1 MAQKSKEHHMTPDK
15 EHYEQAVKDLT
26 ASINNKRLTRDE
38 LNKASRNL
46 IMAHIKLN
54 NLEEAKI
61 LLQQYFTLNRYDLL
75 LPLSRF
81 CQQTN
86 SPSLAEE
93 LIGDVRCYSY
103 TWMDFAVQM
112 QQLYMDNG
120 EFEKARIVADS
131 IQEIAMMS
139 IRPATKALAKSFAIA
154 GRVSDSNILKELHK
168 QLKAMR
174 YNNDETSLSKE

>member
-1 MAQKSKEHHMTPDK
+1 MVPDK
-15 EHYEQAVKDLT
+15 EYYEQAIHDLT
-26 ASINNKRLTRDE
+26 ISINDKRLPRNE
-38 LNKASRNL
+38 INKASRNL
-46 IMAHIKLN
+46 IMAHLKLN
-54 NLEEAKI
+54 NLEEAKS

-81 CQQTN
+81 CKQTN
-86 SPSLAEE
+86 DPSLAEE
-93 LIGDVRCYSY
+93 LIGEVRCYSY

-120 EFEKARIVADS
+120 DFEKARIVADS
-131 IQEIAMMS
+131 IQEVAMMS

-154 GRVSDSNILKELHK
+154 GRISDSNILKELHK

-174 YNNDETSLSKE
+174 YSNDETLSEKE

>member
-1 MAQKSKEHHMTPDK
+1 MTLDK
-15 EHYEQAVKDLT
+15 EYYEQAVRDLT
-26 ASINNKRLTRDE
+26 TSINDKRLTRDE

-46 IMAHIKLN
+46 IMAHLKLN
-54 NLEEAKI
+54 NLDDAKS

-81 CQQTN
+81 CKQTN
-86 SPSLAEE
+86 DVALAEE

-139 IRPATKALAKSFAIA
+139 IRPATKALAKSFTIA
-154 GRVSDSNILKELHK
+154 GRISDSDTLKELHK
-168 QLKAMR
+168 RLKAMR
-174 YNNDETSLSKE
+174 YSNDETPPEKE